1 MYEELLEVM
10 KHATVR
16 LDLHWRHEKGGVA
29 HSRLDERFL
38 SGHNL
43 PALVSLQFLPDLHS
57 EIVKAW
63 DKPYSAHIHLYKH
76 ANYADIEGMREHG

>member
-1 MYEELLEVM
+1 M

-16 LDLHWRHEKGGVA
+16 LDLQWRHEQGGVA
-29 HSRLDERFL
+29 CSRLDERFL

-43 PALVSLQFLPDLHS
+43 PALVSRQFLPDLHS
-57 EIVKAW
+57 EIMKAW

-76 ANYADIEGMREHG
+76 AYYADIEGMREHG